1 MCSFPERLPLYLLRH
16 DSSLHRQLVSNT
28 DLLSFCLIFPQTKL
42 LQLSRQFF
50 QTPTLPC
57 IPHHPPR
64 TSFQPEP
71 NMMPH
76 FKNTIASFNV
86 DAKPLYISHEIK
98 AILIPTFSFVCL
110 CSPQLFAIF
119 AFATCGGYSGGLR
132 LSVDCVNKTE
142 SNLSIDVAFAYPFRL
157 HQVTFEVPTC
167 EGKERQK
174 VALIGDSSS
183 SAEFFVTVAVFAFL
197 YSLAATVVYIFFQ
210 NKYRE
215 NNRGPLIDFIVTVVF
230 SFLWLVGS
238 SAWAKGLSDVKV
250 ATDPKEVLLLM
261 SACKQPSNKCTAV
274 HSPVMS
280 SLNTSV
286 VFGFLNFILWAGNI
300 WFVFKETGWHS
311 SGQRYLS
318 DPMEKH
324 SSSFNQGGYNQ
335 DSYGSSSGYSQQ
347 ASLGPSSDEFGQQPS
362 GPASFTNQI

>member
-1 MCSFPERLPLYLLRH
+1 MDPVSQLASAGTFRALKEPLAFLRA
-16 DSSLHRQLVSNT
+16 LEL
-28 DLLSFCLIFPQTKL
+28 
-42 LQLSRQFF
+42 
-50 QTPTLPC
+50 
-57 IPHHPPR
+57 
-64 TSFQPEP
+64 
-71 NMMPH
+71 
-76 FKNTIASFNV
+76 
-86 DAKPLYISHEIK
+86 
-98 AILIPTFSFVCL
+98 
-110 CSPQLFAIF
+110 LFAIF

-132 LSVDCVNKTE
+132 LSVDCANKTE
-142 SNLSIDVAFAYPFRL
+142 SDLSIDVAFAYPFRL

-174 VALIGDSSS
+174 VSLTGDSSS

-311 SGQRYLS
+311 SSQRYLS

-324 SSSFNQGGYNQ
+324 SSSYNRGGYNQ
-335 DSYGSSSGYSQQ
+335 DSYGSSSGYNQQ
-347 ASLGPSSDEFGQQPS
+347 ASLGPSSDEFGQQS
-362 GPASFTNQI
+362 AAPASFTNQM

>member
-1 MCSFPERLPLYLLRH
+1 VC
-16 DSSLHRQLVSNT
+16 
-28 DLLSFCLIFPQTKL
+28 LLSL
-42 LQLSRQFF
+42 
-50 QTPTLPC
+50 
-57 IPHHPPR
+57 
-64 TSFQPEP
+64 
-71 NMMPH
+71 
-76 FKNTIASFNV
+76 
-86 DAKPLYISHEIK
+86 
-98 AILIPTFSFVCL
+98 
-110 CSPQLFAIF
+110 LFAIF

-215 NNRGPLIDFIVTVVF
+215 NNRGPLITHPHLATFSHLPSFCPYAPVF

>member
-1 MCSFPERLPLYLLRH
+1 MDPVSQLASAGTFRALKEPLAFLRA
-16 DSSLHRQLVSNT
+16 LEL
-28 DLLSFCLIFPQTKL
+28 
-42 LQLSRQFF
+42 
-50 QTPTLPC
+50 
-57 IPHHPPR
+57 
-64 TSFQPEP
+64 
-71 NMMPH
+71 
-76 FKNTIASFNV
+76 
-86 DAKPLYISHEIK
+86 
-98 AILIPTFSFVCL
+98 
-110 CSPQLFAIF
+110 LFAIF

-215 NNRGPLIDFIVTVVF
+215 NNRGPLIAPGLILPARDTEPLIWNKHMGNRDFIVTVVF

>member
-1 MCSFPERLPLYLLRH
+1 MCM
-16 DSSLHRQLVSNT
+16 V
-28 DLLSFCLIFPQTKL
+28 IFAP
-42 LQLSRQFF
+42 
-50 QTPTLPC
+50 
-57 IPHHPPR
+57 
-64 TSFQPEP
+64 
-71 NMMPH
+71 
-76 FKNTIASFNV
+76 
-86 DAKPLYISHEIK
+86 
-98 AILIPTFSFVCL
+98 
-110 CSPQLFAIF
+110 LFAIF

-215 NNRGPLIDFIVTVVF
+215 NNRGPLI
-230 SFLWLVGS
+230 
-238 SAWAKGLSDVKV
+238 
-250 ATDPKEVLLLM
+250 
-261 SACKQPSNKCTAV
+261 
-274 HSPVMS
+274 
-280 SLNTSV
+280 

-311 SGQRYLS
+311 SSQRYLS
-318 DPMEKH
+318 DPVERH
-324 SSSFNQGGYNQ
+324 SSSYNQGGYNQ
-335 DSYGSSSGYSQQ
+335 DTYGSSSGYNQQ
-347 ASLGPSSDEFGQQPS
+347 ASLGPSSDEFGQQPG